1 VGIEMMFLMR
11 SRALLIVLGVLAV
24 GARARAE
31 PGTPVAVVTT
41 PAAGYLPG
49 GDPYG
54 IEAPLEVME
63 GGTLLHV
70 NVDNTALVASSWGT
84 HGVESDAVDADGIAL
99 FVSDEIGFGS
109 SDIVEGVESLPPG
122 TYPFHCVVG
131 LHASYMRGVLVVT
144 PSPL

>member
-1 VGIEMMFLMR
+1 MR
-11 SRALLIVLGVLAV
+11 SRAVLLVVAVLAV
-24 GARARAE
+24 GVPARAD

-49 GDPYG
+49 GNPYG

-63 GGTLLHV
+63 GGTLIHV
-70 NVDNTALVASSWGT
+70 NLDNAALIASSWGT
-84 HGVESDAVDADGIAL
+84 HGLESDAVDANDVPL
-99 FVSDEIGFGS
+99 FASDEIGFGS
-109 SDIVEGVESLPPG
+109 SDVVEGVESLPPG

-144 PSPL
+144 PSPV